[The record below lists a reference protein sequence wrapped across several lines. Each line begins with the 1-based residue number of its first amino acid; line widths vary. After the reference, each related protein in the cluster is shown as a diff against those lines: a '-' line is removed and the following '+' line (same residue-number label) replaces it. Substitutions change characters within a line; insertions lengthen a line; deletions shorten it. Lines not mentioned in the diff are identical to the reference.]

1 MALVLAGR
9 DGWDGKSHA
18 ESTQGTSP
26 PPETPLDTPQNTIQ
40 HISHIPHPAQPAST
54 EHAPL
59 KYVQHTQHPS
69 RLPPPTPQLSGPP
82 PSSWLGGRPG
92 TRANGSGTLERPI
105 DARAGPAGTPTGTHI
120 RLQASSHVQALDQ
133 NVASAV
139 DRPGG
144 AVRYS
149 EGLSHTPPDQTISKL
164 AKTNP
169 ARKTPQSIP
178 RAKTHAAEDLRLHFC
193 LGNNPWTHLRIIR
206 TNMRLSSK
214 CNTGRGC
221 CHTALGRRRQP
232 AGSET
237 TAARWLRSTC
247 RLTHPRPPPP
257 SPQSISSQAKQA
269 DRPTTGSRIRRTPR
283 KALPDMAP
291 RVRGAVHTTTAS
303 WHLTKSLSNGVPAGP
318 SPEESLPAGLNTLGR
333 ELHLFGN
340 QQLFKLNQLSC
351 TIF

>member
-178 RAKTHAAEDLRLHFC
+178 RAKTHAAEDLRLHFSSV
-193 LGNNPWTHLRIIR
+193 TQAEDVA
-206 TNMRLSSK
+206 TRLWVDDGSPLAQK
-214 CNTGRGC
+214 
-221 CHTALGRRRQP
+221 RRRP
-232 AGSET
+232 AGSDRP
-237 TAARWLRSTC
+237 ADSPIPAHHPHPPNQSAHKPSK
-247 RLTHPRPPPP
+247 LTDRPP
-257 SPQSISSQAKQA
+257 
-269 DRPTTGSRIRRTPR
+269 
-283 KALPDMAP
+283 AP
-291 RVRGAVHTTTAS
+291 G
-303 WHLTKSLSNGVPAGP
+303 
-318 SPEESLPAGLNTLGR
+318 
-333 ELHLFGN
+333 
-340 QQLFKLNQLSC
+340 
-351 TIF
+351 